1 MLRPLFA
8 LTAILAFVALS
19 ACAADDVLPGPPIE
33 WPEVKGL
40 DKQKP
45 NVFKDAALGYSISY
59 TGDGTVVTVFVYN
72 LGLEKIPTG
81 PNSDAI
87 KAEMYESLLAL
98 EGNKKSGRYKSI
110 TPLDEGVVP
119 LGANKAAPQIRRKR
133 YEVDITDEGEA
144 ITELYVTG
152 YKNYFLKI
160 RATYPSQEKKRPG
173 GEKAVADVL
182 GALSKALK

>member
-1 MLRPLFA
+1 MLRPLCA
-8 LTAILAFVALS
+8 LAALAFGADFIHS
-19 ACAADDVLPGPPIE
+19 ADDVLPGPPIE

-45 NVFKDAALGYSISY
+45 NIYKDKDLGYSVSY
-59 TGDGTVVTVFVYN
+59 LSEGIVITVFVYN

-81 PNSDAI
+81 PNADAI

-98 EGNKKSGRYKSI
+98 EANRKNGRYKSI
-110 TPLDEGVVP
+110 TPVDERVIPFGT
-119 LGANKAAPQIRRKR
+119 NKAAPELRRKR
-133 YEVDITDEGEA
+133 YEVEVTDEGEA
-144 ITELYVTG
+144 VTELYVTG

-160 RATYPSQEKKRPG
+160 RATYPSQEKKRPD

-182 GALSKALK
+182 SALGKALK